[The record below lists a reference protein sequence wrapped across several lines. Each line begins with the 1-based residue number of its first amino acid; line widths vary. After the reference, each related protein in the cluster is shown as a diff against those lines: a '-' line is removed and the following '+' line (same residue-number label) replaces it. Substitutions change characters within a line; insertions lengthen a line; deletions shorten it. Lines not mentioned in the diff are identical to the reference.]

1 MALHPNLSRLMPQP
15 ALHLLLA
22 RRTLDRWRDHSF
34 APFDLDDSASINAF
48 LHGSLAPDMG
58 NFPGGSSA
66 LAHAVHTHR
75 TGAVQRALFRSVRT
89 QRERAFAH
97 GWLTHVIAD
106 ALIHPLINDD
116 AARRS
121 ADGVMTIREHVRVEV
136 GVDIRFCWQHPAL
149 TGLRL
154 EPAFDRTGY
163 RFLADCLRD
172 VGTADVTP
180 GRLAQMERGLV
191 MFSHGS
197 LHFATAVG
205 RQLCWE
211 EGDQDVPLGSALVWH
226 TALRLS
232 PRNSLVN
239 AYLSP
244 HLPDANLV
252 RRTEEAIH
260 TFEVMVDAFAANE
273 AAPLPDYNLEDGSV
287 TECTE
292 RNVA

>member
-1 MALHPNLSRLMPQP
+1 MPQP

-22 RRTLDRWRDHSF
+22 RQTLDRWRDRAF
-34 APFDLDDSASINAF
+34 APFDLGDSASINAF

-58 NFPGGSSA
+58 NFPGGSTA
-66 LAHAVHTHR
+66 LAHAVHTRR
-75 TGAVQRALFRSVRT
+75 TGEMQRALFRSAIT
-89 QRERAFAH
+89 GPERAFAY

-121 ADGVMTIREHVRVEV
+121 TDGVATIREHVRVEV
-136 GVDIRFCWQHPAL
+136 GIDVWFCWQHPAL
-149 TGLRL
+149 SGMRL

-163 RFLADCLRD
+163 QFLADCLND
-172 VGTADVTP
+172 VASVDVTP
-180 GRLAQMERGLV
+180 ARLAQMERGLV
-191 MFSHGS
+191 MFSHGA
-197 LHFATAVG
+197 LHFATTVG
-205 RQLCWE
+205 RRLCWE
-211 EGDQDVPLGSALVWH
+211 DGYQDVPLGSALVWH

-244 HLPDANLV
+244 HMPDADLV
-252 RRTEEAIH
+252 RLTQAAMS
-260 TFEVMVDAFAANE
+260 TFEITVDAYSANE
-273 AAPLPDYNLEDGSV
+273 AAPLADYNLEDGSI
-287 TECTE
+287 TESRE